1 MADDSLII
9 NPHSGDKQSAED
21 VMKELHAVLSA
32 RGYVLRASQQ
42 GMILA
47 KIESDQL
54 DPKTGKTIARV
65 VAYIEEIRP
74 EYVRAKT
81 ADWANS
87 PEAFKRSM

>member
-1 MADDSLII
+1 
-9 NPHSGDKQSAED
+9 
-21 VMKELHAVLSA
+21 MKELHQLLTAK
-32 RGYVLRASQQ
+32 GYTLKSSGPG

-47 KIESDQL
+47 KIEAGQV
-54 DPKTGKTIARV
+54 DPRNGRTVARV
-65 VAYIEEIRP
+65 VAYIDEIRP